1 MWPRGLSASDANII
15 DPTDRKDDMSASD
28 YRVQKIDLKS
38 YDSVAEG
45 LESAITALAQDG
57 WEFVSCV
64 AHPHH
69 SDLGIRETSP
79 TGSGEEPYDAI
90 WQKPMGPTFYGV
102 FRRSP
107 KA

>member
-1 MWPRGLSASDANII
+1 MI

-28 YRVQKIDLKS
+28 YRVQKIDLEG

-79 TGSGEEPYDAI
+79 TGSGEDLYDAI

>member
-1 MWPRGLSASDANII
+1 MI

-28 YRVQKIDLKS
+28 YRVQKIDLES

-45 LESAITALAQDG
+45 LESAITGLAQDG

-64 AHPHH
+64 SHPHH
-69 SDLGIRETSP
+69 PDVGIRETSR
-79 TGSGEEPYDAI
+79 TDSGEDPYDAI